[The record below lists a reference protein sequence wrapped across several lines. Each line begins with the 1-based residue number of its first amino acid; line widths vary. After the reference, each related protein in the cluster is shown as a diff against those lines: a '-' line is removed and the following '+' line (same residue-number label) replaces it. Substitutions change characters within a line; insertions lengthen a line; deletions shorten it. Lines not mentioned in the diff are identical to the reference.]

1 MSSEHYSLAWVHV
14 QCSSFLGLI
23 EKKKEKRKKKKKGKF
38 RDSNPRQSP
47 YSVSEV
53 YA

>member
-1 MSSEHYSLAWVHV
+1 MSSEHHSLASVHV

-23 EKKKEKRKKKKKGKF
+23 KKKKGKKKKKEKS
-38 RDSNPRQSP
+38 RDSNPRQSS

-53 YA
+53 YV